1 MFDIK
6 VGLWR
11 TTDAPNR
18 KVCSYIQNLID
29 NSMETLTYQSN
40 RTEDEEE
47 KKKYAS
53 ILKLYRDTRISM
65 ADSKHNSM
73 ILKLLKDYL
82 NDNEFF
88 SRLDINNYILAFK
101 NKILD
106 LKTLNL
112 EKAYFQVI

>member
-11 TTDAPNR
+11 TTDAPNC

-29 NSMETLTYQSN
+29 NSMETLIYQSN

-73 ILKLLKDYL
+73 ILKLLKTDGVFIVL
-82 NDNEFF
+82 NPKFCSKF
-88 SRLDINNYILAFK
+88 A
-101 NKILD
+101 
-106 LKTLNL
+106 LNL
-112 EKAYFQVI
+112 